1 MTRKTDNMQIKDCVA
16 VLTGAG
22 SGIGRAL
29 AVALARS
36 GCHLALVDLNPDSL
50 AETATQARALGARV
64 SEHPTDVSDRSAVA
78 ALPSA
83 VVAEH
88 GSVDLLINNAG
99 VALGGTFDQVSE
111 ENFDWLMSINF
122 DAVVTLCRAFLPLLR
137 QRPEARIVNISSLF
151 GLITPAGQTAYCAS
165 KFAVRGFSNALR
177 LELTNT
183 NVGVTVVHPGG
194 VATAIATSAR
204 SPDSESDAEKQ
215 RKLARA
221 NRLLRMP
228 PPKAAQIILRGIERN
243 KPRVIV
249 GNDARILS
257 WLERLMPVNYWRLL
271 PGLADS
277 DA

>member
-1 MTRKTDNMQIKDCVA
+1 M
-16 VLTGAG
+16 
-22 SGIGRAL
+22 
-29 AVALARS
+29 
-36 GCHLALVDLNPDSL
+36 
-50 AETATQARALGARV
+50 
-64 SEHPTDVSDRSAVA
+64 
-78 ALPSA
+78 
-83 VVAEH
+83 
-88 GSVDLLINNAG
+88 
-99 VALGGTFDQVSE
+99 
-111 ENFDWLMSINF
+111 
-122 DAVVTLCRAFLPLLR
+122 
-137 QRPEARIVNISSLF
+137 
-151 GLITPAGQTAYCAS
+151 
-165 KFAVRGFSNALR
+165 
-177 LELTNT
+177 
-183 NVGVTVVHPGG
+183 VHPGG